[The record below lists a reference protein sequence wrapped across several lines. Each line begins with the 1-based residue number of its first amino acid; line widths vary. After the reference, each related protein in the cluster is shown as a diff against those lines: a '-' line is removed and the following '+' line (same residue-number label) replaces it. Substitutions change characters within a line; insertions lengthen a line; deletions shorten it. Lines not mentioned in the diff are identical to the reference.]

1 MHIQYHITNLIDCK
15 MYVIIRFS
23 IGFQVI
29 SLLVVLF
36 CRQTKFNHRAAQFN
50 HSNENEKK
58 LLIHHSSSPD
68 WFWLRSGN

>member
-29 SLLVVLF
+29 SL
-36 CRQTKFNHRAAQFN
+36 
-50 HSNENEKK
+50 
-58 LLIHHSSSPD
+58 
-68 WFWLRSGN
+68 FWLSYFADKPNSITGQHNSITVMKMRRNS